1 MKYKA
6 KHMKARLTLGVVL
19 LTLFVASCK
28 KEDPLGSVDNIS
40 GLGGD
45 TWTEGPIDKW
55 IYDNLTVPY
64 NIAVKYKWDQAE
76 IDLNKTVVPVK
87 EEQVIPVMSAIK
99 KAWIDV
105 YEAEA
110 GNLFVKKYTPKYF
123 ILEGSGSYNPDG
135 TTTLGTAE
143 GGRKVV
149 LYQLNYFRTK
159 GMPGYKPSDST
170 LIKEVFHTIH
180 HEFGHI
186 LHQTVMYPL
195 EYKRITIG
203 LYTTN
208 WNNVSDAAARLDG
221 FVTPY
226 AMSGPDE
233 DFVEMIA
240 MMLTEGKA
248 GFDRIV
254 NSISGTSPNGTTA
267 EQAKSRLRQ
276 KQDIVVDYFNKVWKI
291 DFYSLQART
300 RTAVEGLIQ

>member
-1 MKYKA
+1 
-6 KHMKARLTLGVVL
+6 MKAVNYIVVVL
-19 LTLFVASCK
+19 GLVLFASCK
-28 KEDPLGSVDNIS
+28 KEDPLADVDNIQ

-45 TWTEGPIDKW
+45 TWAQGPIDKW

-64 NIAVKYKWDQAE
+64 NIAVKYKWDQSE
-76 IDLNKTVVPVK
+76 IALNRTVVPVR
-87 EEQVIPVMSAIK
+87 EEQVIPVLGAIK

-110 GNLFVKKYTPKYF
+110 GNLFVKRYTPKF
-123 ILEGSGSYNPDG
+123 FVLEGSGSYNPDG
-135 TTTLGTAE
+135 TATLGTAE

-159 GMPGYKPSDST
+159 DMAGYRPSDS
-170 LIKEVFHTIH
+170 LVIREVLHTIH

-195 EYKRITIG
+195 EYKRISIG
-203 LYTTN
+203 LYTAN
-208 WNNVSDAAARLDG
+208 WNNVSRTAALQDG
-221 FVTPY
+221 FITPY
-226 AMSGPDE
+226 SMSKPDE

-240 MMLTEGKA
+240 TMLTEGKA

-267 EQAKSRLRQ
+267 AEAKSRLRQ
-276 KQDIVVDYFNKVWKI
+276 KEDLVVDYFNKVWKI
-291 DFYSLQART
+291 NFYSLQRRT
-300 RTAVEGLIQ
+300 RTAVETLIQ

>member
-1 MKYKA
+1 MNVLKS
-6 KHMKARLTLGVVL
+6 GWVL
-19 LTLFVASCK
+19 LIIAALASCK
-28 KEDPLGSVDNIS
+28 KEDSLTNVDVIA

-45 TWTEGPIDKW
+45 TWARGAIDKW
-55 IYDNLTVPY
+55 IFDNLTTPY
-64 NIAVKYKWDQAE
+64 NIAVKYKWDQSE
-76 IDLNKTVVPVK
+76 IELNKTVVPIK

-105 YEAEA
+105 YEAET
-110 GNLFVKKYTPKYF
+110 GSLFVKKLTPKFF

-149 LYQLNYFRTK
+149 LYQLNYFRTSS
-159 GMPGYKPSDST
+159 MPGFVPSDST
-170 LIKEVFHTIH
+170 VIKEVFHTIH

-186 LHQTVMYPL
+186 LHQNIMYPL
-195 EYKRITIG
+195 DFKRITVG

-208 WNNVSDAAARLDG
+208 WNNVSDLQAHQDG
-221 FVTPY
+221 FITPY
-226 AMSGPDE
+226 SMSGPDD
-233 DFVEMIA
+233 DFVEMISI
-240 MMLTEGKA
+240 MLTEGKA

-276 KQDIVVDYFNKVWKI
+276 KEALIVNYFNTVWKI

-300 RTAVEGLIQ
+300 RAAVETLIK

>member
-1 MKYKA
+1 
-6 KHMKARLTLGVVL
+6 MKARISLLVVL
-19 LTLFVASCK
+19 IAVLFGSCK
-28 KEDPLGSVDNIS
+28 KEEPLGNVDAIS

-45 TWTEGPIDKW
+45 TWAQGPIDKW
-55 IYDNLTVPY
+55 IFDNLTVPY
-64 NIAVKYKWDQAE
+64 NIAVKYKWDQSE
-76 IDLNKTVVPVK
+76 IELNKTVVPIK
-87 EEQVIPVMSAIK
+87 EEEVIPVMSAIK

-110 GNLFVKKYTPKYF
+110 GSLFVKKYTPKF
-123 ILEGSGSYNPDG
+123 FVLEGSGSYNPDG

-149 LYQLNYFRTK
+149 LYQLNYFHTK
-159 GMPGYKPSDST
+159 DMPGFKLSDST

-195 EYKRITIG
+195 EFKRITVG

-208 WNNVSDAAARLDG
+208 WNNVSDADARLDG
-221 FVTPY
+221 FISPY

-233 DFVEMIA
+233 DFVEMISV
-240 MMLTEGKA
+240 MLTEGKA
-248 GFDRIV
+248 GFDQMI
-254 NSISGTSPNGTTA
+254 NSITGTSPNGTTA
-267 EQAKSRLRQ
+267 TEAKSRLRQ
-276 KQDIVVDYFNKVWKI
+276 KEDIVVDYFSKVWKI

-300 RTAVEGLIQ
+300 RAAVESLIK

>member
-1 MKYKA
+1 
-6 KHMKARLTLGVVL
+6 MKAIKPLLVVL
-19 LTLFVASCK
+19 TILLFASCK
-28 KEDPLGSVDNIS
+28 KEEPLGNVDAIS

-45 TWTEGPIDKW
+45 VWAQGPIDKW

-64 NIAVKYKWDQAE
+64 NIAVKYKWDQSE
-76 IDLNKTVVPVK
+76 IELNKTVVPVK

-99 KAWIDV
+99 KAWIDI

-110 GNLFVKKYTPKYF
+110 GSLFVKKYTPKFF
-123 ILEGSGSYNPDG
+123 ILEGSGSYNPGG
-135 TTTLGTAE
+135 TVTLGTAE

-159 GMPGYKPSDST
+159 EMPGFKASDSA
-170 LIKEVFHTIH
+170 LIKEVLHTIH

-186 LHQTVMYPL
+186 LHQNIMYPL
-195 EYKRITIG
+195 DYKRITVG

-221 FVTPY
+221 FITPY
-226 AMSGPDE
+226 SMSAPDE

-240 MMLTEGKA
+240 TMLTEGRA

-254 NSISGTSPNGTTA
+254 NSITGTSPNGTSAA
-267 EQAKSRLRQ
+267 EAKSRLRQ
-276 KQDIVVDYFNKVWKI
+276 KEDLVVDYFNKVWKI
-291 DFYSLQART
+291 DFYHLQART
-300 RTAVEGLIQ
+300 RTAVESLTK

>member
-1 MKYKA
+1 MNAIKPL
-6 KHMKARLTLGVVL
+6 MVVL
-19 LTLFVASCK
+19 IVALFASCK
-28 KEDPLGSVDNIS
+28 KEEPLENVDNIS

-45 TWTEGPIDKW
+45 TWAQGPVDKW
-55 IYDNLTVPY
+55 IFDNLTVPY
-64 NIAVKYKWDQAE
+64 NIAVKYKWDQSE
-76 IDLNKTVVPVK
+76 IELNKTVVPIK

-110 GNLFVKKYTPKYF
+110 GALFVKKYTPKFF
-123 ILEGSGSYNPDG
+123 ILEGSGSYNPNG

-159 GMPGYKPSDST
+159 EMPGFRPSDSS

-186 LHQTVMYPL
+186 LHQNVMYPL
-195 EYKRITIG
+195 EYKRISVG

-221 FVTPY
+221 FITPY
-226 AMSGPDE
+226 SMSGPDE
-233 DFVEMIA
+233 DFVEMIS

-248 GFDRIV
+248 GFDRMV
-254 NSISGTSPNGTTA
+254 NNINGTSPNGTTTA
-267 EQAKSRLRQ
+267 QAKSRLRQ
-276 KQDIVVDYFNKVWKI
+276 KEDLVVDYFRKVWKI

-300 RTAVEGLIQ
+300 RTAVESLIK

>member
-1 MKYKA
+1 
-6 KHMKARLTLGVVL
+6 MKAVKPLWVILITAL
-19 LTLFVASCK
+19 LASCQ
-28 KEDPLGSVDNIS
+28 KEEPLESVDAIS

-45 TWTEGPIDKW
+45 AWAEGPIDKW
-55 IYDNLTVPY
+55 IFDNLTAPY
-64 NIAVKYKWDQAE
+64 NIAVKYKWDQSE
-76 IDLNKTVVPVK
+76 IELDKTVVPVK
-87 EEQVIPVMSAIK
+87 EEQVIPVMDAIK

-110 GNLFVKKYTPKYF
+110 GSLFVKRYTPKFF

-159 GMPGYKPSDST
+159 GMGGYVPSDSVI
-170 LIKEVFHTIH
+170 IKEVFHTIH

-186 LHQTVMYPL
+186 LHQNTMYPL
-195 EYKRITIG
+195 DYKRITVG

-208 WNNVSDAAARLDG
+208 WNNVSDAEARLEG

-226 AMSGPDE
+226 SMSGPDD
-233 DFVEMIA
+233 DFVEMISI
-240 MMLTEGKA
+240 MLTEGKE
-248 GFDRIV
+248 GFDRMV
-254 NSISGTSPNGTTA
+254 NNITGTSSNGTTA
-267 EQAKSRLRQ
+267 NEAKSRLRQ
-276 KQDIVVDYFNKVWKI
+276 KEAMIVDYFNTVWKI

-300 RTAVEGLIQ
+300 RTAVESLIK

>member
-1 MKYKA
+1 
-6 KHMKARLTLGVVL
+6 MKAVKIFWLVSIAAVL
-19 LTLFVASCK
+19 ASCK
-28 KEDPLGSVDNIS
+28 REEPLENVDNIP

-45 TWTEGPIDKW
+45 VWESGPIDAW
-55 IYDNLTVPY
+55 IFENLTKPY

-76 IDLNKTVVPVK
+76 IELNKTVVPVK
-87 EEQVIPVMSAIK
+87 EEQVIPVMNAIK
-99 KAWIDV
+99 QAWIDV

-110 GNLFVKKYTPKYF
+110 GSLFVKKYTPKFF

-135 TTTLGTAE
+135 TVTLGTAE

-159 GMPGYKPSDST
+159 GMPGFVPSDST
-170 LIKEVFHTIH
+170 VIKEVFHTIH

-195 EYKRITIG
+195 DYKRITVG

-208 WNNVSDAAARLDG
+208 WNNVSDREARLDG

-226 AMSGPDE
+226 SMSGPDE
-233 DFVEMIA
+233 DFVEMVSI
-240 MMLTEGKA
+240 MLTEGKA

-254 NSISGTSPNGTTA
+254 NGITGTSPNGTTA
-267 EQAKSRLRQ
+267 EEAKSRLRQ
-276 KQDIVVDYFNKVWKI
+276 KETLVVDYFRTVWKI

-300 RTAVEGLIQ
+300 RTAVEGLIK

>member
-1 MKYKA
+1 
-6 KHMKARLTLGVVL
+6 MKAIKPLLVVL
-19 LTLFVASCK
+19 TILLFASCK
-28 KEDPLGSVDNIS
+28 KEEPLGNVDAIS

-45 TWTEGPIDKW
+45 VWAQGPIDKW

-64 NIAVKYKWDQAE
+64 NIAVKYKWDQSE
-76 IDLNKTVVPVK
+76 IELNKTVVPIK
-87 EEQVIPVMSAIK
+87 EEQVIPVMNSIK
-99 KAWIDV
+99 KAWIEV

-110 GNLFVKKYTPKYF
+110 GSLFVKKYTPKFF
-123 ILEGSGSYNPDG
+123 ILEGSGSYNPGG
-135 TTTLGTAE
+135 TVTLGTAE

-159 GMPGYKPSDST
+159 EMPGFKASDSA
-170 LIKEVFHTIH
+170 LIKEVLHTIH

-195 EYKRITIG
+195 EYKRITVG

-221 FVTPY
+221 FITPY
-226 AMSGPDE
+226 SMSAPDE

-240 MMLTEGKA
+240 TMLTEGRA

-254 NSISGTSPNGTTA
+254 NSITGTSPNGTSAA
-267 EQAKSRLRQ
+267 EAKSRLRQ
-276 KQDIVVDYFNKVWKI
+276 KEDLVVDYFNKVWKI
-291 DFYSLQART
+291 DFYHLQART
-300 RTAVEGLIQ
+300 RTAVESLTK

>member
-1 MKYKA
+1 
-6 KHMKARLTLGVVL
+6 MKARLTIVVVMM
-19 LTLFVASCK
+19 TFFFASCK

-45 TWTEGPIDKW
+45 TWTQGPIDKW
-55 IYDNLTVPY
+55 IYDTLTVPY

-87 EEQVIPVMSAIK
+87 EEQVVPVMSAIK

-110 GNLFVKKYTPKYF
+110 GSLFVKKYTPKYF

-159 GMPGYKPSDST
+159 GMAGYKPSDST

-195 EYKRITIG
+195 EYKRITVG

-226 AMSGPDE
+226 SMSGPDE

-254 NSISGTSPNGTTA
+254 NSITGTSPNGTTA
-267 EQAKSRLRQ
+267 EQAKSKLRQ
-276 KQDIVVDYFNKVWKI
+276 KEDLVVDYFNKVWKI
-291 DFYSLQART
+291 NFYSLQART
-300 RTAVEGLIQ
+300 RTAVESLIQ

>member
-1 MKYKA
+1 MSTRKI
-6 KHMKARLTLGVVL
+6 LCL
-19 LTLFVASCK
+19 LFVLTAFASCK
-28 KEDPLGSVDNIS
+28 KEEPLESVDNIP

-45 TWTEGPIDKW
+45 TWAEGPIDKW
-55 IYDNLTVPY
+55 IFDNLTTPY
-64 NIAVKYKWDQAE
+64 NIAVKYKWDQSE
-76 IDLNKTVVPVK
+76 IDLNKTVVPIK

-110 GNLFVKKYTPKYF
+110 GSLFVKKYTPKFF

-159 GMPGYKPSDST
+159 DMPGHVPSDST
-170 LIKEVFHTIH
+170 VVKEVFHTIH

-186 LHQTVMYPL
+186 LHQNVMYPL
-195 EYKRITIG
+195 EYKRINVG

-208 WNNVSDAAARLDG
+208 WNNISTKEARLDG

-226 AMSGPDE
+226 SISGPDE
-233 DFVEMIA
+233 DFVEMVSI
-240 MMLTEGKA
+240 MLTEGRE
-248 GFDRIV
+248 GFNRIV
-254 NSISGTSPNGTTA
+254 NGITGTSSNGTTA
-267 EQAKSRLRQ
+267 EVAQSRLRQ
-276 KQDIVVDYFNKVWKI
+276 KETLVVDYFKTVWKI
-291 DFYSLQART
+291 DFYSLQAKT
-300 RTAVEGLIQ
+300 RTAVESLIK

>member
-1 MKYKA
+1 MKVIKPLLVA
-6 KHMKARLTLGVVL
+6 LTVVL
-19 LTLFVASCK
+19 FATCK
-28 KEDPLGSVDNIS
+28 KEAPLRDVNNIS

-45 TWTEGPIDKW
+45 TWAQGPIDKW

-64 NIAVKYKWDQAE
+64 NIAVKYKWDQSE
-76 IDLNKTVVPVK
+76 IELNRTVVPPK
-87 EEQVIPVMSAIK
+87 EEQVVPVLSAIK
-99 KAWIDV
+99 KAWIDA

-110 GNLFVKKYTPKYF
+110 GSLFVKKYTPKFF

-135 TTTLGTAE
+135 TATLGTAE

-159 GMPGYKPSDST
+159 DMPGFQPSDSL
-170 LIKEVFHTIH
+170 LIKTVLHTIH

-195 EYKRITIG
+195 EYKRISVG
-203 LYTTN
+203 LYTAN
-208 WNNVSDAAARLDG
+208 WNNVSDVAARRDG
-221 FVTPY
+221 FITAY
-226 AMSGPDE
+226 AMSKPDE

-254 NSISGTSPNGTTA
+254 NSISGTSANGTTA

-276 KQDIVVDYFNKVWKI
+276 KEDLVVDYFNKVWKVN
-291 DFYSLQART
+291 FYSLQART
-300 RTAVEGLIQ
+300 RMALENLTR

>member
-1 MKYKA
+1 
-6 KHMKARLTLGVVL
+6 MKAVNYIVVVL
-19 LTLFVASCK
+19 GLVLFASCK
-28 KEDPLGSVDNIS
+28 KEDPLADVDNIQ

-45 TWTEGPIDKW
+45 TWAQGPIDKW

-64 NIAVKYKWDQAE
+64 NIAVKYKWDQSE
-76 IDLNKTVVPVK
+76 IALNRTVVPVR
-87 EEQVIPVMSAIK
+87 EEQVIPVLGAIK

-110 GNLFVKKYTPKYF
+110 GNLFVKRYTPKF
-123 ILEGSGSYNPDG
+123 FVLEGSGSYNPDG
-135 TTTLGTAE
+135 TATLGTAE

-159 GMPGYKPSDST
+159 DMAGYRPSDS
-170 LIKEVFHTIH
+170 LVIREVLHTIH

-195 EYKRITIG
+195 EYKRISIG
-203 LYTTN
+203 LYTAN
-208 WNNVSDAAARLDG
+208 WNNVSRTAALQDG
-221 FVTPY
+221 FITPY
-226 AMSGPDE
+226 SMSKPDE

-240 MMLTEGKA
+240 TMLTEGKA

-267 EQAKSRLRQ
+267 AEAKSRLRQ
-276 KQDIVVDYFNKVWKI
+276 KEDLVVDYFNKVWKI
-291 DFYSLQART
+291 DFYSLQRRT
-300 RTAVEGLIQ
+300 RTAVEALIQ

>member
-1 MKYKA
+1 MNMTTLKYS
-6 KHMKARLTLGVVL
+6 LIVL
-19 LTLFVASCK
+19 LAAFIASCK
-28 KEDPLGSVDNIS
+28 KEDALELDDIS

-55 IYDNLTVPY
+55 IFDNLTTPY
-64 NIAVKYKWDQAE
+64 NIAVKYKWDQSE
-76 IDLNKTVVPVK
+76 IDLNKTVVPVR
-87 EEQVIPVMSAIK
+87 EEQVIPVLSAIK

-110 GNLFVKKYTPKYF
+110 GPLFVKKYTPKFF

-149 LYQLNYFRTK
+149 LYQLNYFKTK
-159 GMPGYKPSDST
+159 DMPGYKPSDST

-186 LHQTVMYPL
+186 LHQTIMYPL
-195 EYKRITIG
+195 DYKRINVG

-208 WNNVSDAAARLDG
+208 WNNVSDRAALQDG
-221 FVTPY
+221 FITPY
-226 AMSGPDE
+226 SISGPDE
-233 DFVEMIA
+233 DFVEMVA
-240 MMLTEGKA
+240 TMLTEGKE

-254 NSISGTSPNGTTA
+254 NNISGTSPNGTTA
-267 EQAKSRLRQ
+267 EEAKSRLRQ
-276 KQDIVVDYFNKVWKI
+276 KEAYVVDYFKTVWKV

-300 RTAVEGLIQ
+300 RTAVESLIK

>member
-1 MKYKA
+1 MKKI
-6 KHMKARLTLGVVL
+6 KNLWLVL
-19 LTLFVASCK
+19 ILAVLASCK
-28 KEDPLGSVDNIS
+28 KEDPLPSVENIP

-45 TWTEGPIDKW
+45 TWAQGPVDTW
-55 IYDNLTVPY
+55 IFDNLTTPY
-64 NIAVKYKWDQAE
+64 NIAVKYKWDQSE
-76 IDLNKTVVPVK
+76 IELNKTVVPVK

-110 GNLFVKKYTPKYF
+110 GTLFVKKYTPKFF
-123 ILEGSGSYNPDG
+123 ILEGSGSYNSDG

-159 GMPGYKPSDST
+159 DMPGFVPSDST
-170 LIKEVFHTIH
+170 VIKEVFHTIH

-186 LHQTVMYPL
+186 LHQNVMYPL
-195 EYKRITIG
+195 GFKRITVG

-208 WNNVSDAAARLDG
+208 WNNVSTAAARLDG

-226 AMSGPDE
+226 SMSGPDD
-233 DFVEMIA
+233 DFVEMVSI
-240 MMLTEGKA
+240 MLTEGKA
-248 GFDRIV
+248 GFNRIV
-254 NSISGTSPNGTTA
+254 NDIRGISPNGTTA
-267 EQAKSRLRQ
+267 EQAKDRLRQ
-276 KQDIVVDYFNKVWKI
+276 KETLIVDYFQTVWKI

-300 RTAVEGLIQ
+300 RAAVESLIK

>member
-1 MKYKA
+1 
-6 KHMKARLTLGVVL
+6 MKAVNYIVVVL
-19 LTLFVASCK
+19 GLVLFASCK
-28 KEDPLGSVDNIS
+28 KEDPLADVDNIQ

-45 TWTEGPIDKW
+45 TWAHGPIDKW

-64 NIAVKYKWDQAE
+64 NIAVKYKWDQSE
-76 IDLNKTVVPVK
+76 IALNRTVVPVR
-87 EEQVIPVMSAIK
+87 EEQVIPVLGAIK

-110 GNLFVKKYTPKYF
+110 GNLFVKRYTPKF
-123 ILEGSGSYNPDG
+123 FVLEGSGSYNPDG
-135 TTTLGTAE
+135 TATLGTAE

-159 GMPGYKPSDST
+159 DMAGYRPSDS
-170 LIKEVFHTIH
+170 LVIREVLHTIH

-195 EYKRITIG
+195 EYKRISIG
-203 LYTTN
+203 LYTAN
-208 WNNVSDAAARLDG
+208 WNNVSRTAALQDG
-221 FVTPY
+221 FITPY
-226 AMSGPDE
+226 SMSKPDE

-240 MMLTEGKA
+240 TMLTEGKA

-267 EQAKSRLRQ
+267 AEAKSRLRQ
-276 KQDIVVDYFNKVWKI
+276 KEDLVVDYFNKVWKI
-291 DFYSLQART
+291 NFYSLQRRT
-300 RTAVEGLIQ
+300 RTAVEALIQ

>member
-1 MKYKA
+1 
-6 KHMKARLTLGVVL
+6 MKAIKPLWVVL
-19 LTLFVASCK
+19 IAVLLSACK
-28 KEDPLGSVDNIS
+28 KEEPLNAADVDNIS

-45 TWTEGPIDKW
+45 TWAQGPIDKW
-55 IYDNLTVPY
+55 IFDNLTTPY
-64 NIAVKYKWDQAE
+64 NIAVKYKWDQSE
-76 IDLNKTVVPVK
+76 IELNKTVVPVK

-99 KAWIDV
+99 QAWIDV

-110 GNLFVKKYTPKYF
+110 GSFFVKKYTPKFF

-159 GMPGYKPSDST
+159 GMPGYVPSDSFV
-170 LIKEVFHTIH
+170 IKEVFHTIH

-186 LHQTVMYPL
+186 LHQNVMYPL
-195 EYKRITIG
+195 EYKRITVG

-208 WNNVSDAAARLDG
+208 WNNVSDAEARQDG
-221 FVTPY
+221 FITPY
-226 AMSGPDE
+226 SMSGPDD
-233 DFVEMIA
+233 DFVEMISI
-240 MMLTEGKA
+240 MLTEGKA

-254 NSISGTSPNGTTA
+254 NSITGTSPNGTTA
-267 EQAKSRLRQ
+267 AEAKSRLRQ
-276 KQDIVVDYFNKVWKI
+276 KEALIVDYFKTVWKI

-300 RTAVEGLIQ
+300 RTAVERLIK

>member
-1 MKYKA
+1 V
-6 KHMKARLTLGVVL
+6 LGLVL
-19 LTLFVASCK
+19 FASCK
-28 KEDPLGSVDNIS
+28 KEDPLADVDNIQ

-45 TWTEGPIDKW
+45 TWAQGPIDKW

-64 NIAVKYKWDQAE
+64 NIAVKYKWDQSE
-76 IDLNKTVVPVK
+76 IALNRTVVPVR
-87 EEQVIPVMSAIK
+87 EEQVIPVLGAIK

-110 GNLFVKKYTPKYF
+110 GNLFVKRYTPKF
-123 ILEGSGSYNPDG
+123 FVLEGSGSYNPDG
-135 TTTLGTAE
+135 TATLGTAE

-159 GMPGYKPSDST
+159 DMAGYRPSDS
-170 LIKEVFHTIH
+170 LVIREVLHTIH

-195 EYKRITIG
+195 EYKRISIG
-203 LYTTN
+203 LYTAN
-208 WNNVSDAAARLDG
+208 WNNVSRTAALQDG
-221 FVTPY
+221 FITPY
-226 AMSGPDE
+226 SMSKPDE

-240 MMLTEGKA
+240 TMLTEGKA

-267 EQAKSRLRQ
+267 AEAKSRLRQ
-276 KQDIVVDYFNKVWKI
+276 KEDLVVDYFNKVWKI
-291 DFYSLQART
+291 DFYSLQRRT
-300 RTAVEGLIQ
+300 RTAVEALIQ

>member
-1 MKYKA
+1 
-6 KHMKARLTLGVVL
+6 MKAIKYSWLVL
-19 LTLFVASCK
+19 ILAVLISCK
-28 KEDPLGSVDNIS
+28 KEEGLGSVDNIS

-45 TWTEGPIDKW
+45 TWAAGPIDTW
-55 IYDNLTVPY
+55 IFENLTTPY
-64 NIAVKYKWDQAE
+64 NIAVKYKWDQSE
-76 IDLNKTVVPVK
+76 IELNKTVVPVK

-105 YEAEA
+105 YEVEA
-110 GNLFVKKYTPKYF
+110 GNLFVKKYTPKFF

-159 GMPGYKPSDST
+159 GMPGYVPSDST
-170 LIKEVFHTIH
+170 VIKEVFHTIH

-186 LHQTVMYPL
+186 LHQNVMYPL
-195 EYKRITIG
+195 DFKRITVG

-208 WNNVSDAAARLDG
+208 WNNVSPAQARLDG
-221 FVTPY
+221 FITPY
-226 AMSGPDE
+226 SMSGPDD
-233 DFVEMIA
+233 DFVEMISI
-240 MMLTEGKA
+240 MLTEGKA

-254 NSISGTSPNGTTA
+254 NGISGTSPNGTTA
-267 EQAKSRLRQ
+267 AEAKSRLRQ
-276 KQDIVVDYFNKVWKI
+276 KETMVVDYFSTVWKI

-300 RTAVEGLIQ
+300 RTAVETLIK

>member
-1 MKYKA
+1 
-6 KHMKARLTLGVVL
+6 MKAVNYIVVVL
-19 LTLFVASCK
+19 GLVLFASCK
-28 KEDPLGSVDNIS
+28 KEDSLADVDNIQ

-45 TWTEGPIDKW
+45 TWAQGPIDKW

-64 NIAVKYKWDQAE
+64 NIAVKYKWDQSE
-76 IDLNKTVVPVK
+76 IALNRTVVPVR
-87 EEQVIPVMSAIK
+87 EEQVIPVLGAIK

-110 GNLFVKKYTPKYF
+110 GNLFVKRYTPKF
-123 ILEGSGSYNPDG
+123 FVLEGSGSYNPDG
-135 TTTLGTAE
+135 TATLGTAE

-159 GMPGYKPSDST
+159 DMAGYRPSDS
-170 LIKEVFHTIH
+170 LVIREVLHTIH

-195 EYKRITIG
+195 EYKRISIG
-203 LYTTN
+203 LYTAN
-208 WNNVSDAAARLDG
+208 WNNVSRTAALQDG
-221 FVTPY
+221 FITPY
-226 AMSGPDE
+226 SMSKPDE

-240 MMLTEGKA
+240 TMLTEGKA

-267 EQAKSRLRQ
+267 AEAKSRLRQ
-276 KQDIVVDYFNKVWKI
+276 KEDLVVDYFNKVWKI
-291 DFYSLQART
+291 NFYSLQRRT
-300 RTAVEGLIQ
+300 RTAVETLIQ

>member
-1 MKYKA
+1 
-6 KHMKARLTLGVVL
+6 MKAAKYLWFVLVVAVL
-19 LTLFVASCK
+19 ASCK
-28 KEDPLGSVDNIS
+28 KEEPLESVDAIS

-45 TWTEGPIDKW
+45 TWAQGPIDTW
-55 IYDNLTVPY
+55 VFENLTTPY
-64 NIAVKYKWDQAE
+64 NIAVKYKWDQSE
-76 IDLNKTVVPVK
+76 IELNKTVVPVK

-110 GNLFVKKYTPKYF
+110 GSLFVKKYTPKFF

-159 GMPGYKPSDST
+159 EMAGFVPSDST
-170 LIKEVFHTIH
+170 VIKDVFHTIH

-186 LHQTVMYPL
+186 LHQNVMYPL
-195 EYKRITIG
+195 DYKRITVG

-208 WNNVSDAAARLDG
+208 WNNVSDEEARRDG
-221 FVTPY
+221 FITPY
-226 AMSGPDE
+226 SMSGPDD
-233 DFVEMIA
+233 DFVEMISI
-240 MMLTEGKA
+240 MLTEGKA

-254 NSISGTSPNGTTA
+254 DNIAGTSTNGTTA
-267 EQAKSRLRQ
+267 AQAQSRLRQ
-276 KQDIVVDYFNKVWKI
+276 KETLIVDYFKTVWGI

-300 RTAVEGLIQ
+300 RTAVESLIK